1 MSDAS
6 TLKFSP
12 FASHVDPS
20 FWHKLSQIKLDIDK
34 LNESF
39 RPVWGSYTNV
49 NSLGVPA
56 LNVDCTSYNS
66 AFEELRH
73 QLPACGHQLNLNTL
87 ESYKSCDKSNLL
99 EKQGSL
105 LWEDITSGA
114 VLKNPSLLS
123 RFFLLTFGDLK
134 KYNFYYWF
142 AFLAPSNPSL
152 QVVKAPAAIHDELTS
167 TQVECLQKEW
177 YNISDVRHR
186 GYFIVKIERERASIH
201 PLSEITS
208 LYSQSS
214 LEDWSKLYLAFSDPC
229 GSGEH
234 PGWPL
239 RNLLSVL
246 VYHCPH
252 VVGKDIKVL
261 SLRIVLKSHAQ
272 LNIAEKSLVLTVQP
286 LPLSEKDIKWIGW
299 ERNNRGNFGPRFV
312 DVSNDMD
319 PKKRAESA
327 VHLNLKLMKWRL
339 LPDLD
344 LDVVQQTRCLLMGAG
359 TLGCTVGRLLLGWGV
374 QHITFVDNGIVSYSN
389 PVRQSLFTFEDCLK
403 GGQPKAEAAAKALK
417 LIYPGVNATGVQLNI
432 PMPGHPVG
440 EALLKE
446 TRSAVDSLETL
457 VDNHDVIFML
467 TDSRESRW
475 LPTLF
480 AGAKKK
486 LAMNAALGFDTYL
499 VMRHGIFC
507 NDGSTPDFSAESI
520 PGRHLGCYFCNDV
533 TAPGNSMADRTLDQ
547 QCTVTRPGVS
557 AVAGALVVEL
567 MVSILQHPLRGDAP
581 AILHTKKGEEHKE
594 SEGSLLG
601 SVPHSIRGFLA
612 SWEQLTP
619 ATHRFSN
626 CIACSQ
632 KVLNEY
638 SARGFDFIHD
648 VLNSA
653 VYLEDLT
660 GLTSLHKDTE
670 SADVWE
676 FSDSEEE
683 SGNDSE

>member
-1 MSDAS
+1 MTDAA

-20 FWHKLSQIKLDIDK
+20 FWHKLSQIKLDVDK
-34 LNESF
+34 LDENI
-39 RPVWGSYTNV
+39 RPIWGSYTNV
-49 NSLGVPA
+49 NTSSVPA
-56 LNVDCTSYNS
+56 LNVDCTAYNS
-66 AFEELRH
+66 TFEELRH
-73 QLPACGHQLNLNTL
+73 QIPAFGHQLNLNTL
-87 ESYKSCDKSNLL
+87 ESYKSCNKTSLL

-105 LWEDITSGA
+105 LWNDITSGA

-134 KYNFYYWF
+134 KYSFYYWF
-142 AFLAPSNPSL
+142 AFLAPSIPSL
-152 QVVKAPAAIHDELTS
+152 QVVRTPVVLNDVLSSI
-167 TQVECLQKEW
+167 QVDSLQKEW
-177 YNISDVRHR
+177 SSISDVQHR
-186 GYFIVKIERERASIH
+186 GYFIVKIEDERVKIH
-201 PLSEITS
+201 FLSEIAS
-208 LYSQSS
+208 LYSLSNS
-214 LEDWSKLYLAFSDPC
+214 RDWSKLYLAFSDPC

-252 VVGKDIKVL
+252 MVGKDIKVL
-261 SLRIVLKSHAQ
+261 SLRVVLKSHAQ
-272 LNIAEKSLVLTVQP
+272 INVGDKSLIWTIQP
-286 LPLSEKDIKWIGW
+286 LSFTETNLKWVGW

-339 LPDLD
+339 LPDLN
-344 LDVVQQTRCLLMGAG
+344 LDVVQKTRCLLMGAG
-359 TLGCTVGRLLLGWGV
+359 TLGCTVGRLLMGWGV
-374 QHITFVDNGIVSYSN
+374 QHITFVDSGTVSYSN
-389 PVRQSLFTFEDCLK
+389 PVRQSLFTFEDCLN
-403 GGQPKAEAAAKALK
+403 GGLPKAEAAAKALK
-417 LIYPGVNATGVQLNI
+417 LIYPGVNANSVQLNI

-440 EALLKE
+440 ETLLKE
-446 TRSAVDSLETL
+446 TRNAVETLETL
-457 VDNHDVIFML
+457 VDSHDVVFML

-475 LPTLF
+475 LPTLL
-480 AGAKKK
+480 AGSKNKI
-486 LAMNAALGFDTYL
+486 AMNAALGFDTYL

-507 NDGSTPDFSAESI
+507 DDGTTPDFTAESI

-533 TAPGNSMADRTLDQ
+533 TAPGNSMSDRTLDQ

-581 AILHTKKGEEHKE
+581 AILISKKGEESKE
-594 SEGSLLG
+594 NEGSLLG
-601 SVPHSIRGFLA
+601 SVPHSIRGFLS

-632 KVLNEY
+632 KVLDEY
-638 SARGFDFIHD
+638 SSRGFNFIHD

-660 GLTSLHKDTE
+660 GLTSLHKDSE

-683 SGNDSE
+683 TESN